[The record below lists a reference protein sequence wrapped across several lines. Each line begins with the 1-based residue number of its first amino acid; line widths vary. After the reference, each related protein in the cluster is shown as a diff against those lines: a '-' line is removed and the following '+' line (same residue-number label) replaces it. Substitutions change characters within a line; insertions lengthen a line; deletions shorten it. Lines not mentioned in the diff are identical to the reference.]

1 VVLDGQRDACA
12 RQVGADGG
20 ERALDGADVVGSR
33 HHPQRAAADLTRD
46 LDAAAQDGDVDAACA
61 HLHGHAQLR
70 CARSKCRTLARRQR
84 IKRHV
89 LAELNDLRALRGT
102 ASQNVLRRSQQILAA
117 RNIGRSVPIR
127 KAGNSQAHD
136 VNLPVNGPAQAVRVC
151 PQ

>member
-1 VVLDGQRDACA
+1 
-12 RQVGADGG
+12 
-20 ERALDGADVVGSR
+20 
-33 HHPQRAAADLTRD
+33 
-46 LDAAAQDGDVDAACA
+46 
-61 HLHGHAQLR
+61 LR
-70 CARSKCRTLARRQR
+70 CARRNYRTLVRRQR
-84 IKRHV
+84 VERHV
-89 LAELNDLRALRGT
+89 LAELNHFRTGHRA